1 MDAILSDEESCV
13 EASSSEQDD
22 PMISAIELIVQLS
35 HAGIVSS
42 ILPRVVSG
50 RMTVNKIR
58 IIKSMSRIPSR
69 SRLRSSLFDIVPKL
83 IETSVDLDGNCDD
96 LVRDLSREAMI
107 SIVQSLETQGME
119 AFVTILLDIIR
130 QNTPSTNL
138 SVSGRYQIESLKIR
152 DLEELVQR
160 RETLTRVRSIEFLT
174 FSLFSSSPVYDTS
187 FSMLIKYLV
196 PLAMCDVSEDVRI
209 SASKAFHLFSISVPR
224 KSVIQ
229 VCSVMRET
237 IASLVHDPV
246 DNSKHFAENKLVG
259 SSWRILDGKVTRVVS
274 GDGGP
279 EAGGPSEQL
288 LASSNKFIDSL
299 TALYVQGISQ
309 GSPDSKEECATALR
323 EAIQLTNTESLR
335 PIAVKLV
342 GPLIRSI
349 SDRTTAS
356 LVRGALLS
364 NLVIFLESCGAQLRP
379 LLPQIQTIL
388 IKFLL
393 DPNENVRRQC
403 SQGIGFLSRLL
414 GNRAEVLLG
423 DLCSLA
429 GKQSQSEE
437 SVKALLSSIS
447 LSLLSSGETIPA
459 VSEALRNRLIGLALS
474 MLEESKDATI
484 RDTSGQ
490 ILSSVLIS
498 YCQEEEIRDILTPL
512 ITATGDQDGD
522 QPSRDRNLMNI
533 LNCCCESDGWR
544 RLYCS
549 LAGLEESVSPVFGD
563 NEMDFCLSP
572 ENKERMFAGRPV
584 PKQVLASPS
593 WWIYKKTVVML
604 YKIMVD
610 GSGGSQLKKLALGFL
625 YNLTKTSIRDQDS
638 FSASI
643 VLQTLANLLEKDLL
657 GLFPTFSDA
666 SLILDIQRICELIIE
681 SASSRDLFLQE
692 IQSNLVCY
700 SFGGACADA
709 KTENTIS
716 HQDVLISLVSLPSIQ
731 SLNSKFPAVKLK
743 AEQLLVFIVKL
754 AAKLNKDGGQGHD
767 QDQGYQSKF
776 NFDLASHCD
785 GEEPPSLFELVISDI
800 IAVIQRMYPHLLSQQ
815 KINFTREYSRRV
827 LAKASL

>member
-1 MDAILSDEESCV
+1 
-13 EASSSEQDD
+13 
-22 PMISAIELIVQLS
+22 
-35 HAGIVSS
+35 
-42 ILPRVVSG
+42 
-50 RMTVNKIR
+50 
-58 IIKSMSRIPSR
+58 
-69 SRLRSSLFDIVPKL
+69 
-83 IETSVDLDGNCDD
+83 
-96 LVRDLSREAMI
+96 
-107 SIVQSLETQGME
+107 
-119 AFVTILLDIIR
+119 
-130 QNTPSTNL
+130 
-138 SVSGRYQIESLKIR
+138 
-152 DLEELVQR
+152 
-160 RETLTRVRSIEFLT
+160 
-174 FSLFSSSPVYDTS
+174 
-187 FSMLIKYLV
+187 
-196 PLAMCDVSEDVRI
+196 
-209 SASKAFHLFSISVPR
+209 
-224 KSVIQ
+224 
-229 VCSVMRET
+229 MRET
-237 IASLVHDPV
+237 IASLVHDPI
-246 DNSKHFAENKLVG
+246 DNSKHFAGNKLVG

-274 GDGGP
+274 GD
-279 EAGGPSEQL
+279 GGPSEQL

-323 EAIQLTNTESLR
+323 EVIQLTNTESLR

-388 IKFLL
+388 LKFLL
-393 DPNENVRRQC
+393 DPSESVRRQC
-403 SQGIGFLSRLL
+403 SQGIGFLYRLL

-447 LSLLSSGETIPA
+447 LSLLSGGETRPV

-522 QPSRDRNLMNI
+522 QPSRDRNLLNI

-544 RLYCS
+544 RLYSS

-563 NEMDFCLSP
+563 DEMDSCLSP
-572 ENKERMFAGRPV
+572 ENKERMLAGRPV
-584 PKQVLASPS
+584 PRQVLASPS

-610 GSGGSQLKKLALGFL
+610 GSGGSSGSQLKKLALGFL

-638 FSASI
+638 FSVSI

-657 GLFPTFSDA
+657 SLFPTFADA
-666 SLILDIQRICELIIE
+666 SLILDIQRICEMIIE
-681 SASSRDLFLQE
+681 SDSSRDLFLQE

-709 KTENTIS
+709 KTGHTIS
-716 HQDVLISLVSLPSIQ
+716 HQDILVSLVSIPSVQ

-743 AEQLLVFIVKL
+743 AEQLLVFIIKL
-754 AAKLNKDGGQGHD
+754 AAKLNKDGDQSQD
-767 QDQGYQSKF
+767 QDYQCKF
-776 NFDLASHCD
+776 NLDSASQCD
-785 GEEPPSLFELVISDI
+785 AEDPPSLFELVISDI

-815 KINFTREYSRRV
+815 KVNFTKEYSRRV
-827 LAKASL
+827 LAKADL